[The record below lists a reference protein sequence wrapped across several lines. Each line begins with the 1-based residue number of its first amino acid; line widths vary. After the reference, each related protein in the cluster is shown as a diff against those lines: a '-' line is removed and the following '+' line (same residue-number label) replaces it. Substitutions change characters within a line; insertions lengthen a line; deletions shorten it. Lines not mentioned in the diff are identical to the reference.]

1 MSRLLLDELT
11 CPRCGH
17 RGSFHI
23 DITATAYIEASGSCV
38 ESVYYW
44 DANSSCTCVTCR
56 HEDRAGT
63 FAGIGAKSTSEPQS
77 IDTCLGEALRTIVA
91 SCEEALDGR
100 WDRSDDGFQDM
111 IEIAERAIAKL
122 AEVRP

>member
-1 MSRLLLDELT
+1 MSRLSLDELA

-23 DITATAYIEASGSCV
+23 DITATAYVDASGPCV
-38 ESVYYW
+38 ESDYYW
-44 DANSSCTCVTCR
+44 DADSVCACVKCR
-56 HEDRAGT
+56 HEDSAGA
-63 FAGIGAKSTSEPQS
+63 FAGAGGATPRTLKAV
-77 IDTCLGEALRTIVA
+77 DTCLGEALRTIVA

-100 WDRSDDGFQDM
+100 WDRSDDGFHDM

-122 AEVRP
+122 GEVRP